1 MAVSLKEL
9 NENLRNDLP
18 ESLRI
23 GIGVHVGSA
32 VGGDIGYAEAQLVTV
47 IGVPVNTA
55 SRLETINKGCTS
67 QLIVSEKVTAHA
79 WLDLSAQRS
88 ESVAVSGRAEPLKV
102 CILNDAA
109 DIRGLVEA

>member
-1 MAVSLKEL
+1 MAVGLKGL
-9 NENLRNDLP
+9 NKNLKNDLP
-18 ESLRI
+18 ETLRI
-23 GIGVHVGSA
+23 SVGVHVGNSV
-32 VGGDIGYAEAQLVTV
+32 VGDMGYAGARSVTAT
-47 IGVPVNTA
+47 GDPVSTA
-55 SRLETINKGCTS
+55 SRVETMSRGFTS

-109 DIRGLVEA
+109 DIKGLVGA